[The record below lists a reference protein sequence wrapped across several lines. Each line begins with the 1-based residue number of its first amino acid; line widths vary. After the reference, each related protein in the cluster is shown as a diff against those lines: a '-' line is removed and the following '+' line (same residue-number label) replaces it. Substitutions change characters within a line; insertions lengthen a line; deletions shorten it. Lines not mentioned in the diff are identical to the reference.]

1 MTPELLDKARKL
13 SPDARAVVLCVA
25 DHGPGTHAEIAERT
39 GIGIER
45 VRKACQSLQRG
56 LGYMTIRTTVEY
68 GLGLYGRG
76 TALADAV
83 RALGPRLPDP
93 EEQGRLF
100 GGEDVA

>member
-1 MTPELLDKARKL
+1 MVTDDLQHKARCL
-13 SPDARAVVLCVA
+13 SPDARAVVLDVA
-25 DHGPGTHAEIAERT
+25 DNGPGTYAEIAQRT

-56 LGYMTIRTTVEY
+56 LGYMTVQTTVEY

-83 RALGPRLPDP
+83 RALDPRLPI
-93 EEQGRLF
+93 EEG
-100 GGEDVA
+100 AA